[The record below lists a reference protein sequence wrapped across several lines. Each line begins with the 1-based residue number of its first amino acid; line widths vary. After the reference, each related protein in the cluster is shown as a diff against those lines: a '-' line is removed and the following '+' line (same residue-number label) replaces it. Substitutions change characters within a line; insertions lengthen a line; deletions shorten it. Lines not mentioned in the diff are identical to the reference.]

1 MHISKIALHSFHKYL
16 LSIPTVW
23 QAMLLIL
30 ECILEN
36 TVSDITE
43 ILLYWEKRDQV
54 NKQAIARHWGKVLQV
69 EKKALWEFRGGEITQ
84 SRDED

>member
-1 MHISKIALHSFHKYL
+1 MAGN
-16 LSIPTVW
+16 V
-23 QAMLLIL
+23 LIL

-54 NKQAIARHWGKVLQV
+54 NKQTIAGHWGKVLQV
-69 EKKALWEFRGGEITQ
+69 EKKALWEFRGGGNHTVERWGIGT
-84 SRDED
+84 RREDSQRN